1 MSYQSNM
8 YYVIKKNSN
17 GEYLL
22 NSKNKIVMESNDSNL
37 CWIKFTDLIYNKNVK
52 SDIFVICKKQV
63 DSKYI
68 QILCER

>member
-1 MSYQSNM
+1 MSYQSNI

-22 NSKNKIVMESNDSNL
+22 NNKNKIVMESNDSNL
-37 CWIKFTDLIYNKNVK
+37 CWMKFTDLIYNKNVK

>member
-1 MSYQSNM
+1 MSYQSNI

-22 NSKNKIVMESNDSNL
+22 NNKNKTIMESNDSNL
-37 CWIKFTDLIYNKNVK
+37 CWIKFTDLIYNKNLK